1 MLNLLGSAFIQCTIT
16 WLFKKY
22 LHWSLLP
29 PHDQNVNLHGEKI
42 DHSPEWKQQLLGIA
56 DNRNK
61 NRVKRVE
68 TDVRRSSK
76 IHCNSVETA
85 SKF

>member
-1 MLNLLGSAFIQCTIT
+1 ME
-16 WLFKKY
+16 
-22 LHWSLLP
+22 
-29 PHDQNVNLHGEKI
+29 EKI

-61 NRVKRVE
+61 KRVIRVDTDVKR
-68 TDVRRSSK
+68 SSE

-85 SKF
+85 NKH